1 MAQPRKKCPVDIV
14 AANAIFMQMARN
26 LLFTIFVCFAIITD
40 SIITFDIKET
50 TMEKV
55 RIQDDLY
62 TYVNQ
67 AKLEELVIPDDMPT
81 AGGFSA
87 LSQDVEKLMIGEFN
101 GMCKA
106 ASYPN
111 EHLERACTLFT
122 LAKDVKRKKKH
133 GIKPALKHLSIL
145 KKLSTMRGYNL
156 HAKELILKNIE
167 MPLNI
172 MVEANM
178 KDTTHH
184 CVMIQ
189 GASVI
194 LPDVSYYK
202 NEQQRDMML
211 GMWSGFA
218 KQVLAIAGHSEE
230 EADALIRDTLTF
242 DALIAKY
249 AKSQEEWSEYVKMYN
264 PMKTGRVAG
273 MVKPLNL
280 KKLLKDIFG
289 FVPEEI
295 IVTEPRYF
303 KNFKEIFN
311 QDTFEAY
318 KNWAYVVTLMGSCSL
333 LSEELR
339 DLGGAF
345 RRAISGIAATS
356 SPEKFAY
363 QLASSMYS
371 EPVGLYYGE
380 KYFGEE
386 AKKDITEI
394 VQQIVATYQKRI
406 ATNDILE
413 QATKDK
419 AILKLSK
426 MGLKLAY
433 PDRVEAIYDKLVFDG
448 RKSLFEVVTSLRK
461 IRMEENFA
469 KLDKEVDRTH
479 WAMPGHMVNAC
490 YDPFVNDITFPA
502 AILQAPFYSIHQTR
516 SENLG
521 GIGAVIG
528 HEISH
533 AFDSNGAKCD
543 ELGNLNNWWTKADE
557 RKFNKKVNAMIK
569 QFDGIQLPW
578 GTVNGKFTV
587 SENIADNGGMAVTLD
602 IMSHT
607 EGVSFEEYFANW
619 ARVWCQKAKPE
630 YQALLLQVDVH
641 GPCYLRANMPPRN
654 FPEWYETFQVK
665 KSDKMYIAPSKRVVI
680 W

>member
-1 MAQPRKKCPVDIV
+1 MD
-14 AANAIFMQMARN
+14 
-26 LLFTIFVCFAIITD
+26 
-40 SIITFDIKET
+40 
-50 TMEKV
+50 KV

-67 AKLEELVIPDDMPT
+67 AKLEELVIPEDMPM
-81 AGGFSA
+81 AGGFAA
-87 LSQDVEKLMIGEFN
+87 LSTDVEKLMIGEFN
-101 GMCKA
+101 AMCKA
-106 ASYPN
+106 GSYPN
-111 EHLERACTLFT
+111 EHLARACTLYT

-133 GIKPALKHLSIL
+133 GIKPALKNLAIL
-145 KKLSTMRGYNL
+145 KKLGTMRQYNL
-156 HAKELILKNIE
+156 HAKELIFKGIQ
-167 MPLNI
+167 MPI
-172 MVEANM
+172 SIGVEANM

-189 GASVI
+189 GPSVI

-202 NEQQRDMML
+202 NEEQRDAL
-211 GMWSGFA
+211 LNMWSGFA
-218 KQVLAIAGHSEE
+218 KQVLAIAGHSEDE
-230 EADALIRDTLTF
+230 IEILIKDTLAF
-242 DALIAKY
+242 DALVAGY
-249 AKSQEEWSEYVKMYN
+249 VKSGEEWSEYTKMYN

-280 KKLLKDIFG
+280 KKLLSDLFG

-295 IVTEPRYF
+295 IVAEPRYF
-303 KNFKEIFN
+303 KHFKEVFN
-311 QDTFEAY
+311 QDTFAVY

-339 DLGGAF
+339 DLGGGF
-345 RRAISGIAATS
+345 RRALSGIAANS

-394 VQQIVATYQKRI
+394 VRQIVATYQKRI
-406 ATNDILE
+406 AANDILE
-413 QATKDK
+413 QSTKDK

-433 PDRVEAIYDKLVFDG
+433 PDRVEALYEKLVFDES
-448 RKSLFEVVTSLRK
+448 KSLFDVVTSLRR
-461 IRMEENFA
+461 IRMEENFG
-469 KLDKEVDRTH
+469 KLNKEVDRSH

-502 AILQAPFYSIHQTR
+502 AILQPPFYSIHQTR

-569 QFDGIQLPW
+569 QFDGIELPW
-578 GTVNGKFTV
+578 GTVNGKLTV

-602 IMSHT
+602 IMSQT
-607 EGVSFEEYFANW
+607 EGVSFEEYFTNW

-654 FPEWYETFQVK
+654 FPEWYATYKVK
-665 KSDKMYIAPSKRVVI
+665 KTDGMYLAPSKRVVI

>member
-1 MAQPRKKCPVDIV
+1 MDNI
-14 AANAIFMQMARN
+14 
-26 LLFTIFVCFAIITD
+26 
-40 SIITFDIKET
+40 
-50 TMEKV
+50 

-67 AKLEELVIPDDMPT
+67 AKLDELVIPDDMPV
-81 AGGFSA
+81 AGGFA
-87 LSQDVEKLMIGEFN
+87 TLSTDVEKLMIGEFN
-101 GMCKA
+101 AMCASA
-106 ASYPN
+106 AYPN
-111 EHLERACTLFT
+111 EHLERACKLFA

-133 GIKPALKHLSIL
+133 GIKPALKNLAIL
-145 KKLSTMRGYNL
+145 RKLGTLRSYNL
-156 HAKELILKNIE
+156 HTRELVFKGIA
-167 MPLNI
+167 MPLSI
-172 MVEANM
+172 MVEPNM

-189 GASVI
+189 GPSVI
-194 LPDVSYYK
+194 LPDASYYAEGK
-202 NEQQRDMML
+202 EQQRDML
-211 GMWSGFA
+211 LNLWTGFA

-230 EADALIRDTLTF
+230 EIDSLIKDTLAF
-242 DALIAKY
+242 DALVAKY
-249 AKSQEEWSEYVKMYN
+249 VKTSEEWSEYVKMYN

-280 KKLLKDIFG
+280 KKILGDLFG

-303 KNFKEIFN
+303 KNFKEVFN
-311 QDTFEAY
+311 ADTFEVY
-318 KNWAYVVTLMGSCSL
+318 KKWAYVVTLMGNCSL
-333 LSEELR
+333 LTEELR
-339 DLGGAF
+339 DLGGGF
-345 RRAISGIAATS
+345 RRAISGIAAAAV
-356 SPEKFAY
+356 PEKFAY
-363 QLASSMYS
+363 QLASSLYS

-394 VQQIVATYQKRI
+394 VKQIVATYQKRI

-419 AILKLSK
+419 AILKLNK

-433 PDRVEAIYDKLVFDG
+433 PDRVEALYDKLVFDET
-448 RKSLFEVVTSLRK
+448 KSLFDIVSVLK
-461 IRMEENFA
+461 QIRLEDNFS
-469 KLDKEVDRTH
+469 KLGQEVDRTH

-502 AILQAPFYSIHQTR
+502 AILQPPFYSIHQTR

-569 QFDGIQLPW
+569 QFDGIELPW
-578 GTVNGKFTV
+578 GVCNGKFTV

-602 IMSHT
+602 IMSNS

-641 GPCYLRANMPPRN
+641 GPAYLRANMPPRN
-654 FPEWYETFQVK
+654 FPEWYETFKVK
-665 KSDKMYIAPSKRVVI
+665 KTDGMYLAPSKRVII

>member
-1 MAQPRKKCPVDIV
+1 
-14 AANAIFMQMARN
+14 
-26 LLFTIFVCFAIITD
+26 
-40 SIITFDIKET
+40 
-50 TMEKV
+50 MEKI

-67 AKLEELVIPDDMPT
+67 AKLEELVIPDDMPV
-81 AGGFSA
+81 AGGFAA
-87 LSQDVEKLMIGEFN
+87 LGLDVEKLMIGEFN
-101 GMCKA
+101 SMCKENA
-106 ASYPN
+106 YPN
-111 EHLERACTLFT
+111 EYLERACTLFR

-133 GIKPALKHLSIL
+133 GIKPALKNLSIL
-145 KKLSTMRGYNL
+145 KKTGTLRSFNL
-156 HAKELILKNIE
+156 HGKELMLKGIELPINIA
-167 MPLNI
+167 
-172 MVEANM
+172 VEPNM

-184 CVMIQ
+184 CVMVQ
-189 GASVI
+189 GPSVI
-194 LPDVSYYK
+194 LPDASYYAEGK
-202 NEQQRDMML
+202 EQQKEML
-211 GMWSGFA
+211 LNLWCGFTR
-218 KQVLAIAGHSEE
+218 QVLAIAGHSEE
-230 EADALIRDTLTF
+230 EIDNLIKDTLAF
-242 DALIAKY
+242 DALVAKY
-249 AKSQEEWSEYVKMYN
+249 VKTSEEWSEYTKMYN
-264 PMKTGRVAG
+264 PMRTGRLAG

-280 KKLLKDIFG
+280 KKLLSDLFG

-295 IVTEPRYF
+295 IVAEPRYF
-303 KNFKEIFN
+303 KNFKEVFN
-311 QDTFEAY
+311 TDTFEMY
-318 KNWAYVVTLMGSCSL
+318 KNWAYVTTLMGSCNL

-345 RRAISGIAATS
+345 FRALSGTAAAPS
-356 SPEKFAY
+356 AEKFAY
-363 QLASSMYS
+363 QLSSGMYS

-394 VQQIVATYQKRI
+394 VRQIVATYQKRI
-406 ATNDILE
+406 AENDILE
-413 QATKDK
+413 QSTKDK

-433 PDRVEAIYDKLVFDG
+433 PDRVEDIYSKLVFDES
-448 RKSLFEVVTSLRK
+448 KSLFDIVATLRK
-461 IRMEENFA
+461 IRLEENFA

-502 AILQAPFYSIHQTR
+502 AILQPPFYSINQTR

-557 RKFNKKVNAMIK
+557 RKFNKKVKAMVE
-569 QFDGIQLPW
+569 QFDGIELPW

-602 IMSHT
+602 IMSQT

-641 GPCYLRANMPPRN
+641 GPCCLRANMPPRN
-654 FPEWYETFQVK
+654 FPEWYATFHVK
-665 KSDKMYIAPSKRVVI
+665 KSDGMYLAPSKRVVI

>member
-1 MAQPRKKCPVDIV
+1 MDKI
-14 AANAIFMQMARN
+14 
-26 LLFTIFVCFAIITD
+26 
-40 SIITFDIKET
+40 
-50 TMEKV
+50 

-67 AKLEELVIPDDMPT
+67 AKLDELVIPDDMPV
-81 AGGFSA
+81 AGGFA
-87 LSQDVEKLMIGEFN
+87 TLSTDVEKLMIGEFN
-101 GMCKA
+101 TMSKEG
-106 ASYPN
+106 SYPN
-111 EHLERACTLFT
+111 AHMERACKLFA

-133 GIKPALKHLSIL
+133 GIKPALKHMAIL
-145 KKLSTMRGYNL
+145 KKLGTLRSYNN
-156 HAKELILKNIE
+156 HAKELILKDIA
-167 MPLNI
+167 MPLYI

-184 CVMIQ
+184 CVMLQ
-189 GASVI
+189 GAGVI

-202 NEQQRDMML
+202 NEQQRDAML

-218 KQVLAIAGHSEE
+218 KQVLAIAGHGEE
-230 EADALIRDTLTF
+230 EQEALLRDTLAF
-242 DALIAKY
+242 DALIAQY
-249 AKSQEEWSEYVKMYN
+249 AKSQEEWSEYTKMYN

-280 KKLLKDIFG
+280 KKLLKDLFG

-303 KNFKEIFN
+303 KHFKEVFN
-311 QDTFEAY
+311 ADTFEMY
-318 KNWAYVVTLMGSCSL
+318 KNWAYVTSLMGSCSL
-333 LSEELR
+333 LTEELR
-339 DLGGAF
+339 DLGGGF
-345 RRAISGIAATS
+345 RRAISGIAAVS

-363 QLASSMYS
+363 QLASGQYS

-406 ATNDILE
+406 ASNDILE
-413 QATKDK
+413 EATKEK

-433 PDRVEAIYDKLVFDG
+433 PDRVESLYDKLVFDET
-448 RKSLFEVVTSLRK
+448 KSLFDIVSSLRR
-461 IRMEENFA
+461 IRTEDNFG
-469 KLDKEVDRTH
+469 KLGQEVDRTH

-502 AILQAPFYSIHQTR
+502 AILQPPFYSIHQTR

-557 RKFNKKVNAMIK
+557 RKFDKKVKAMVK
-569 QFDGIQLPW
+569 QFDGIELPW

-602 IMSHT
+602 IMSNS
-607 EGVSFEEYFANW
+607 EGVSFEEYFTNW

-641 GPCYLRANMPPRN
+641 GPNYLRTNMPPRN
-654 FPEWYETFQVK
+654 FPEWYATFQVK
-665 KSDKMYIAPSKRVVI
+665 KSDGMYLAPSKRVVI

>member
-1 MAQPRKKCPVDIV
+1 
-14 AANAIFMQMARN
+14 
-26 LLFTIFVCFAIITD
+26 
-40 SIITFDIKET
+40 
-50 TMEKV
+50 MENI

-67 AKLEELVIPDDMPT
+67 AKLNELVIPDDMPV
-81 AGGFSA
+81 AGSA
-87 LSQDVEKLMIGEFN
+87 VNLSIDVEKLMIGEFST
-101 GMCKA
+101 MA
-106 ASYPN
+106 AEGAYPN
-111 EHLERACTLFT
+111 DHLARACTLFA

-145 KKLSTMRGYNL
+145 KKLGTMRGYNL
-156 HAKELILKNIE
+156 HAKELLLRGIA
-167 MPLNI
+167 MPLDI
-172 MVEANM
+172 AVEPNM

-184 CVMIQ
+184 CVMLS
-189 GASVI
+189 GPSVI
-194 LPDVSYYK
+194 LPDASYYAEGK
-202 NEQQRDMML
+202 EEKRDQL
-211 GMWSGFA
+211 LQMWRGFA

-230 EADALIRDTLTF
+230 VCDALLNDTLAF
-242 DALIAKY
+242 DALVAKY
-249 AKSQEEWSEYVKMYN
+249 VKTREEWSEYVKMYN

-280 KKLLKDIFG
+280 KKLLTDLFG

-295 IVTEPRYF
+295 IVAEPRYF
-303 KNFKEIFN
+303 KNFKEVFN
-311 QDTFEAY
+311 ADTFEMY
-318 KNWAYVVTLMGSCSL
+318 KNWAYVLTLMGSCSL

-339 DLGGAF
+339 DLGGGF
-345 RRAISGIAATS
+345 RRALSGIDANS

-363 QLASSMYS
+363 QLASSLYS

-386 AKKDITEI
+386 AKKDIIDI
-394 VQQIVATYQKRI
+394 VKQIVATYQKRI
-406 ATNDILE
+406 ETNDILE
-413 QATKDK
+413 PATKEK

-426 MGLKLAY
+426 MGLKMAY
-433 PDRVEAIYDKLVFDG
+433 PDRVEALYDKLVFDD
-448 RKSLFEVVTSLRK
+448 RKSLFEIVASLK
-461 IRMEENFA
+461 QIRREENLA
-469 KLDKEVDRTH
+469 KLGEEVDRTH

-502 AILQAPFYSIHQTR
+502 AILQPPFYSIHQSR

-557 RKFNKKVNAMIK
+557 RKFNKKVTAMIK
-569 QFDGIQLPW
+569 QFDGIELPW
-578 GTVNGKFTV
+578 GVVNGKFTV

-602 IMSHT
+602 IMSQT
-607 EGVSFEEYFANW
+607 DGVSFEEYFANW

-641 GPCYLRANMPPRN
+641 GPAYLRANMPPRN
-654 FPEWYETFQVK
+654 FPEWYETFGVK
-665 KSDKMYIAPSKRVVI
+665 KTDKMYIAPSKRVIV

>member
-1 MAQPRKKCPVDIV
+1 MK
-14 AANAIFMQMARN
+14 N
-26 LLFTIFVCFAIITD
+26 
-40 SIITFDIKET
+40 
-50 TMEKV
+50 V

-67 AKLEELVIPDDMPT
+67 EKLDQLEIPADMPV
-81 AGGFSA
+81 AGGFA
-87 LSQDVEKLMIGEFN
+87 TLSTDVEKLMIGEFN
-101 GMCKA
+101 SLC
-106 ASYPN
+106 ASGAYPN
-111 EHLERACTLFT
+111 EHVARACTLYAI
-122 LAKDVKRKKKH
+122 AKDVKRKKKH
-133 GIKPALKHLSIL
+133 GIKPALKNLAVL
-145 KKLSTMRGYNL
+145 KKLGSLRSFNL
-156 HAKELILKNIE
+156 RTKELMLKGISL
-167 MPLNI
+167 PLSI
-172 MVEANM
+172 SVDANM
-178 KDTTHH
+178 KDTAHH
-184 CVMIQ
+184 CVMLQ
-189 GASVI
+189 GAGVI

-211 GMWSGFA
+211 GLWSGFA
-218 KQVLAIAGHSEE
+218 KQVLAIAGHKEE
-230 EADALIRDTLTF
+230 EIERLIQDTLAF
-242 DALIAKY
+242 DALLAQY
-249 AKSQEEWSEYVKMYN
+249 VKSNEEWSEYTKMYN
-264 PMKTGRVAG
+264 PMSVGRVAG
-273 MVKPLNL
+273 MVKPMNL
-280 KKLLKDIFG
+280 RKLLKDIFG
-289 FVPEEI
+289 FIPSEI

-303 KNFKEIFN
+303 KNFKKIFN
-311 QDTFEAY
+311 NDTFELY
-318 KNWAYVVTLMGSCSL
+318 KAWAYVTTLMGNCSL
-333 LSEELR
+333 LTEELR
-339 DLGGAF
+339 DLGGGFF
-345 RRAISGIAATS
+345 RALSGTAAMPS
-356 SPEKFAY
+356 AEKFAY

-394 VQQIVATYQKRI
+394 VKQIVATYQKRI
-406 ATNDILE
+406 ETNDILE
-413 QATKDK
+413 PATKEK

-426 MGLKLAY
+426 MGLKLGY
-433 PDRVEAIYDKLVFDG
+433 PDRVEDIYAKLIFDET
-448 RKSLFEVVTSLRK
+448 KSLFDIVSALKK
-461 IRMEENFA
+461 IRMEDNFA
-469 KLDKEVDRTH
+469 KLGKEVDRNH

-502 AILQAPFYSIHQTR
+502 AILQPPFYSINQTR

-543 ELGNLNNWWTKADE
+543 ELGNLNNWWTKTDE

-569 QFDGIQLPW
+569 QFDGIELPW
-578 GTVNGKFTV
+578 GVCNGKFTV

-602 IMSHT
+602 IMSNS

-654 FPEWYETFQVK
+654 FPEWYATFNVK
-665 KSDKMYIAPSKRVVI
+665 KTDGMYLAPSKRVVI